1 MITNYKTPVL
11 VDGTVTTIPSGTQD
25 VNVLSPDPLP
35 VSGTFAPEKA
45 LTATTVPI
53 VVTAATTVLLGT
65 NANRRGLIIQTN
77 NPIFVL
83 LDGNATTTLYSY
95 EMPKKAVVEIENY
108 CGPITACTPSG
119 STTVLVTEK
128 L

>member
-35 VSGTFAPEKA
+35 VSPEKA
-45 LTATTVPI
+45 FTATTVPI

-95 EMPKKAVVEIENY
+95 EMPKKVVVEIENY
-108 CGPITACTPSG
+108 CGPITA
-119 STTVLVTEK
+119 
-128 L
+128 

>member
-11 VDGTVTTIPSGTQD
+11 VDGTVTTIPSGVQD
-25 VNVLSPDPLP
+25 VNVTSPDPLP
-35 VSGTFAPEKA
+35 VSGTITPEKSFNA
-45 LTATTVPI
+45 STIAITVTTATT
-53 VVTAATTVLLGT
+53 ALLGT
-65 NANRRGLIIQTN
+65 NANRKGLIIQTV

-83 LDGNATTTLYSY
+83 LDGNATTSLYSY

-119 STTVLVTEK
+119 NTTVLVTEK
-128 L
+128 I